1 MISNLSESAGE
12 QVAAFKSQLAEA
24 DALLIAS
31 PEHNFSLTA
40 SLKNALDW
48 GSRGPRNFWKDKPTG
63 VCAVGGSGAI
73 QSQMELRK
81 VAVFLELRILNRPFL
96 SVSLRND
103 GGKFD
108 SNGDVTDAG
117 LLAEAGAMV
126 AELQRYTVALRAGGA
141 LDSKL

>member
-1 MISNLSESAGE
+1 
-12 QVAAFKSQLAEA
+12 
-24 DALLIAS
+24 
-31 PEHNFSLTA
+31 
-40 SLKNALDW
+40 
-48 GSRGPRNFWKDKPTG
+48 
-63 VCAVGGSGAI
+63 
-73 QSQMELRK
+73 MELRK

-108 SNGDVTDAG
+108 SSGDVTDAG